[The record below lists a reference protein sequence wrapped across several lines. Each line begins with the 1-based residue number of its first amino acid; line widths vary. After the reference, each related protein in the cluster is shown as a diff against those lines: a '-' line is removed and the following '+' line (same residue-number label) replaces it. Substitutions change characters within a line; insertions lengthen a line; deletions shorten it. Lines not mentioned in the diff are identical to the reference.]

1 MYIPTLPLM
10 KPRALWTLHG
20 NLTEG
25 VSGIRLGTMWAKV
38 GREDIYE
45 GRAGAALE
53 EMSKNQTPR
62 CDRKAIQAKSAWGGK
77 ASA

>member
-1 MYIPTLPLM
+1 
-10 KPRALWTLHG
+10 
-20 NLTEG
+20 
-25 VSGIRLGTMWAKV
+25 MWAKL

-62 CDRKAIQAKSAWGGK
+62 CDRKAIQAKRARGGE